1 MSNLAAFFSKS
12 HQTMAIVTSRYI
24 RDRCIEE
31 FKERKDSLRNPSYL
45 PRNASHQVMREDDNV
60 KATIEKYVG
69 YSNIQERDDLLK
81 YAHKNPHVF
90 LTLASSRLVKKIKT
104 LWEAQVKDCHLPVR
118 LQYDEKTGRRQM
130 VSLVDPAQESNLSP
144 NAFVEGDDEEDESK
158 WDLADLTHF
167 VTEQWRFYAVIFD
180 VRRFLYGDLPDKRP
194 LPFIEISK
202 GPSGSGNF
210 GKVFKVGLRR
220 EHVVPN
226 HTEFQYLRLIQVPGN
241 SNQVLEVAVKQLQ
254 RVNGA
259 SDEELLNFFEKEAN
273 TLKTMRTL
281 ADPHLIQAI
290 AVYERGSERCIVF
303 PWAPKGNLR
312 QLWLGDTNPFTQEAR
327 RWTWN
332 QILGLT
338 RGLARLHE
346 TNTRHG
352 DLKPENILRFKGS
365 TGSAWGPLVIAD
377 VGIAKYH
384 AFETEVRK
392 NKNEATTNRTG
403 TQRYTPPEIDVPEK
417 DDNGKLRLISRKYD
431 SWSLGCVLLEFITWL
446 RRGRSG
452 LAKLDTER
460 RRDAKPDVDRY

>member
-1 MSNLAAFFSKS
+1 
-12 HQTMAIVTSRYI
+12 MAIVTSRYI

-226 HTEFQYLRLIQVPGN
+226 HTEFQYLRL
-241 SNQVLEVAVKQLQ
+241 
-254 RVNGA
+254 
-259 SDEELLNFFEKEAN
+259 
-273 TLKTMRTL
+273 
-281 ADPHLIQAI
+281 
-290 AVYERGSERCIVF
+290 
-303 PWAPKGNLR
+303 
-312 QLWLGDTNPFTQEAR
+312 
-327 RWTWN
+327 
-332 QILGLT
+332 
-338 RGLARLHE
+338 
-346 TNTRHG
+346 
-352 DLKPENILRFKGS
+352 
-365 TGSAWGPLVIAD
+365 
-377 VGIAKYH
+377 
-384 AFETEVRK
+384 VRK
-392 NKNEATTNRTG
+392 S
-403 TQRYTPPEIDVPEK
+403 QL
-417 DDNGKLRLISRKYD
+417 LRAHPQHQ
-431 SWSLGCVLLEFITWL
+431 C
-446 RRGRSG
+446 
-452 LAKLDTER
+452 
-460 RRDAKPDVDRY
+460 